1 MKKKINFKRIGAVL
15 MAATMSLSMGMT
27 ALADEP
33 QAGVPSAAAKTGT
46 LTIQG
51 IKATNEGDIGI
62 PKDGAKYAIYPVLTF
77 QDAQQLSGGG
87 YVYTNITV
95 EDASPFKGIIEAE
108 EYADNGV
115 TKKGIEAI
123 SAYATSSASG
133 SQIAQFAAKLEAAAN
148 KPALAADFTIG
159 TTSAVTLPYGYY
171 LVVETAAP
179 KDSVGVKSAP
189 MLVAIP
195 QIQGNTL
202 NNDVTVTI
210 KSSTADI
217 KKEIVIDENT
227 SMNVN
232 NGAVGDIVNYR
243 VTSDIPMYGAGV
255 TDFHY
260 VINDKLSKGLTYQND
275 MKISLHAEGKEPV
288 VLLENNVG
296 VLAGKVSVTDEV
308 DPDKHT
314 AITVTINNLLKE
326 VVSGKEIYKY
336 AEDGKAQFVLEYSAK
351 INADAVQGNGGNE
364 NSVNLKYE
372 ADHTTEDKV
381 VTTYTTSLLL
391 IKEEQTSTGA
401 ATGTPLKGAEFKL
414 SKKNGEVYEQLKDAN
429 GDPLVLTT
437 DDNGKLTFP
446 GLSEGEYELEETL
459 APSGYNLDST
469 KRHFKLTFDTNTK
482 TWSAEGTQDVITLI
496 PLEGGP
502 EGNFQT
508 TITNV
513 KGMTLPGT
521 GGMGT
526 TIFKTVGGAVILLAC
541 AMLLIYYKKSKKNTQ
556 Q

>member
-33 QAGVPSAAAKTGT
+33 QAGVPAAAAKTGT
-46 LTIQG
+46 LTVQG
-51 IKATNEGDIGI
+51 TADI
-62 PKDGAKYAIYPVLTF
+62 PKTEAKFEIYPVLTF

-87 YVYTNITV
+87 YVYTNITANDKFESV
-95 EDASPFKGIIEAE
+95 IDGKAA
-108 EYADNGV
+108 NGKTGLEV
-115 TKKGIEAI
+115 VSGYQDQAGNNVP
-123 SAYATSSASG
+123 SSD
-133 SQIAQFAAKLEAAAN
+133 IAQLAAELAAVDD
-148 KPALAADFTIG
+148 KPVPAADFTIG

-179 KDSVGVKSAP
+179 DNSVGVKSAP
-189 MLVAIP
+189 MLVAVP

-217 KKEIVIDENT
+217 EKEIVIDENT
-227 SMNVN
+227 STNVN
-232 NGAVGDIVNYR
+232 NGAVGDSVKYK

-260 VINDKLSKGLTYQND
+260 VINDKLSKGLTYQDD

-288 VLLENNVG
+288 VLLEDNVG

-364 NSVNLKYE
+364 NSVNLEYK
-372 ADHTTEDKV
+372 ADHTTENKV

>member
-15 MAATMSLSMGMT
+15 IAATMSLSMGMT

-33 QAGVPSAAAKTGT
+33 QVGTPAAVAKEGT

-51 IKATNEGDIGI
+51 TADI
-62 PKDGAKYAIYPVLTF
+62 PKTEAEYAIYPVLTF

-87 YVYTNITV
+87 YVYTNITAN
-95 EDASPFKGIIEAE
+95 DKFKSVIDGKA
-108 EYADNGV
+108 ANGK
-115 TKKGIEAI
+115 TGIEVV
-123 SAYATSSASG
+123 SG
-133 SQIAQFAAKLEAAAN
+133 YPDQAGNNVPGSLIAQFAAELDAVAD
-148 KPALAADFTIG
+148 KPAPAADFTIG

-179 KDSVGVKSAP
+179 AKSVGVKSAP
-189 MLVAIP
+189 MLVAVP
-195 QIQGNTL
+195 QIQGSTL
-202 NNDVTVTI
+202 NNNVTVTV
-210 KSSTADI
+210 KSSSADI
-217 KKEIVIDENT
+217 DKEIVVDENGNT
-227 SMNVN
+227 ADLN
-232 NGAVGDIVNYR
+232 NGAVGDSVNYK

-255 TDFHY
+255 TEFHY
-260 VINDKLSKGLTYQND
+260 VIKDKLSKGLTYQDD
-275 MKISLHAEGKEPV
+275 MKISLYVEDKAVAELLGKNAN
-288 VLLENNVG
+288 VLGG
-296 VLAGKVSVTDEV
+296 VVSVTDKV
-308 DPDKHT
+308 DADENT

-326 VVSGKEIYKY
+326 VVNGKEIYKY

-364 NSVNLKYE
+364 NNVNLEYK
-372 ADHTTEDKV
+372 ADHNTENKV

-391 IKEEQTSTGA
+391 IKEEQNSTGA
-401 ATGTPLKGAEFKL
+401 ATGTPLKGAKFKL
-414 SKKNGEVYEQLKDAN
+414 SKKDGTGNYVELKKTD
-429 GDPLVLTT
+429 GSLLEFET
-437 DDNGKLTFP
+437 DDLGKLTFP

-469 KRHFKLTFDTNTK
+469 KRHFKLTFDTSTK
-482 TWSAEGTQDVITLI
+482 TWSAEGTQDVITLVAVAD
-496 PLEGGP
+496 GT
-502 EGNFQT
+502 FQT

>member
-33 QAGVPSAAAKTGT
+33 QAGVPAAAAKTGT
-46 LTIQG
+46 LTVQG
-51 IKATNEGDIGI
+51 TADI
-62 PKDGAKYAIYPVLTF
+62 PKTRAEFAIYPVLTF
-77 QDAQQLSGGG
+77 QDAQQFSGGG
-87 YVYTNITV
+87 YVYTNITANDKFESV
-95 EDASPFKGIIEAE
+95 IDGKAA
-108 EYADNGV
+108 NGKTGLEV
-115 TKKGIEAI
+115 VSGYQDQAGNNVP
-123 SAYATSSASG
+123 SSD
-133 SQIAQFAAKLEAAAN
+133 IAQLAAELAAVDD
-148 KPALAADFTIG
+148 KPVPAADFTIG

-202 NNDVTVTI
+202 NNDVTVTV
-210 KSSTADI
+210 KSSSADI
-217 KKEIVIDENT
+217 DKEIVVDENGNT
-227 SMNVN
+227 ADLN
-232 NGAVGDIVNYR
+232 NGAVGDSVNYK

-260 VINDKLSKGLTYQND
+260 VINDKLSKGLTYQDD
-275 MKISLHAEGKEPV
+275 MKISLYLNDASV
-288 VLLENNVG
+288 AILLGGDPN
-296 VLAGKVSVTDEV
+296 V
-308 DPDKHT
+308 DPDVLGNVVSVADDNGDT
-314 AITVTINNLLKE
+314 DITIEINNDLLKK
-326 VVSGKEIYKY
+326 VSGKEIYKY

-469 KRHFKLTFDTNTK
+469 KRHFKLTFDTSTK
-482 TWSAEGTQDVITLI
+482 TWSAEGTSDVITLI

>member
-33 QAGVPSAAAKTGT
+33 QAGVPAAAAKTGT
-46 LTIQG
+46 LTVQG
-51 IKATNEGDIGI
+51 TADI
-62 PKDGAKYAIYPVLTF
+62 PKTGAEFAIYPVLTF

-87 YVYTNITV
+87 YVYTNITANDKFESV
-95 EDASPFKGIIEAE
+95 IDGKAA
-108 EYADNGV
+108 NGKTGLEV
-115 TKKGIEAI
+115 VSGYQDQAGNNVP
-123 SAYATSSASG
+123 SSD
-133 SQIAQFAAKLEAAAN
+133 IAQLAAELAAVDD
-148 KPALAADFTIG
+148 KPVPAADFTIG

-202 NNDVTVTI
+202 NNDVTVTV
-210 KSSTADI
+210 KSSSADI
-217 KKEIVIDENT
+217 DKEIVVDENGNT
-227 SMNVN
+227 ADLN
-232 NGAVGDIVNYR
+232 NGAVGDSVNYK

-260 VINDKLSKGLTYQND
+260 VINDKLSKGLTYQDD
-275 MKISLHAEGKEPV
+275 MKISLYLNDASV
-288 VLLENNVG
+288 AILLGGDPN
-296 VLAGKVSVTDEV
+296 V
-308 DPDKHT
+308 DPDVLGNVVSVADDNGDT
-314 AITVTINNLLKE
+314 DITIEINNDLLKK
-326 VVSGKEIYKY
+326 VSGKEIYKY

-391 IKEEQTSTGA
+391 IKEEQNSAGT

-469 KRHFKLTFDTNTK
+469 KRHFKLTFDTSTK
-482 TWSAEGTQDVITLI
+482 TWSAEGTPDVITLI
-496 PLEGGP
+496 PVADGT
-502 EGNFQT
+502 FQT

>member
-15 MAATMSLSMGMT
+15 IAATMSLSMGMT

-33 QAGVPSAAAKTGT
+33 QAGALAAAAKTGT
-46 LTIQG
+46 LTVQG
-51 IKATNEGDIGI
+51 TADI
-62 PKDGAKYAIYPVLTF
+62 PKTGAEFAIYPVLTF

-87 YVYTNITV
+87 YVYTNITAN
-95 EDASPFKGIIEAE
+95 DKFKSVIDG
-108 EYADNGV
+108 
-115 TKKGIEAI
+115 K
-123 SAYATSSASG
+123 
-133 SQIAQFAAKLEAAAN
+133 AAN
-148 KPALAADFTIG
+148 GKTGLEVVSGYQDQAGNNVPSSDVAQLAAELAAVADKPAPAADFTIG

-179 KDSVGVKSAP
+179 ADSVGVKSAP

-195 QIQGNTL
+195 QIGTDNGTSIMAE
-202 NNDVTVTI
+202 DVTVTV
-210 KSSTADI
+210 KSSSADI
-217 KKEIVIDENT
+217 DKEIVVDENGNT
-227 SMNVN
+227 ADLN
-232 NGAVGDIVNYR
+232 NGAVGDSVNYK

-255 TDFHY
+255 MEFHY
-260 VINDKLSKGLTYQND
+260 IINDKLSKGLTYQDD
-275 MKISLHAEGKEPV
+275 MKISLYVEDKAVAELLGKNAN
-288 VLLENNVG
+288 VLDG
-296 VLAGKVSVTDEV
+296 VVSVTDKV
-308 DPDKHT
+308 DADENT

-326 VVSGKEIYKY
+326 VVNGKEIYKY
-336 AEDGKAQFVLEYSAK
+336 AEEGKAQFVLEYSAK
-351 INADAVQGNGGNE
+351 MNADAVQGNGGNE
-364 NSVNLKYE
+364 NSVNLEYK
-372 ADHTTEDKV
+372 ADHTTENKV

-391 IKEEQTSTGA
+391 IKEEQNSAGA
-401 ATGTPLKGAEFKL
+401 TTGTPLKGAEFKL
-414 SKKNGEVYEQLKDAN
+414 SKKNGAVYEQLKDVN

-446 GLSEGEYELEETL
+446 GLSEGEYELEETK

-469 KRHFKLTFDTNTK
+469 KRHFKLTFDTSTK